1 MFHEKHVYLQ
11 VIFLFVDWVD
21 HCGLRNVTVTLT
33 PKTITLEG
41 GHSSNASLCLSQ
53 SLSKT
58 AILLFTY
65 DTGKGV
71 FFSDDREVV
80 APLHN
85 LTLRRGTPLCRHV
98 HISGVNPGHVFVGVN
113 STSPEFE
120 DLSSLYIRVDV
131 IKSSALNIVSVVIG
145 WIYFVAWT
153 LAGYPQVYTNWRRK
167 SVVGLNLDFIS
178 YNMTSFIAYALYNCG
193 LFWIPSIQAEYFV
206 IHPRGINPVQLND
219 VFFALHA
226 FVLSLFIV
234 IQCLIYDRGSQKISK
249 VCHAIQGL
257 IYLFLV
263 ITLFVAVAGKI
274 TWLTYLYYF
283 SYIKLGIT
291 LIKYSPQAYMI
302 YKTKSIE
309 GFSIVAV
316 ACDFTGGLFSVLQMF
331 LLSINSD
338 DWGSI
343 IGDPTKFGLG
353 LFSMMFDVVF
363 LVQNCMYK
371 KVVVD
376 EERTPILINE
386 EKT

>member
-1 MFHEKHVYLQ
+1 MSTYTVYLQ
-11 VIFLFVDWVD
+11 LLCI
-21 HCGLRNVTVTLT
+21 GLITDVYGGNVTVTMT
-33 PKTITLEG
+33 PRAITLQG
-41 GHSSNASLCLSQ
+41 GFSSNATLCLSQ
-53 SLSKT
+53 HLSKT
-58 AILLFTY
+58 ATLMFTY

-71 FFSDDREVV
+71 FLSDDREVV

-85 LTLRRGTPLCRHV
+85 LTLRRDTPLCRQV

-113 STSPEFE
+113 STSPELQ

-131 IKSSALNIVSVVIG
+131 MKSSVLNIASVVIG

-153 LAGYPQVYTNWRRK
+153 VAGYPQVYTNWKRK
-167 SVVGLNLDFIS
+167 SVVGLNFDFLSFNI
-178 YNMTSFIAYALYNCG
+178 TSFIAYGLYNCG
-193 LFWIPSIQAEYFV
+193 LFWIPTIQAEYFT
-206 IHPRGINPVQLND
+206 IHPRGINPVRLND

-226 FVLSLFIV
+226 LALSTFMIL
-234 IQCLIYDRGSQKISK
+234 QCFIYDRGSQKISR
-249 VCHAIQGL
+249 VCHIIQGL

-263 ITLFVAVAGKI
+263 ITLFVAVGHKI

-302 YKTKSIE
+302 YKTKTTA

-363 LVQNCMYK
+363 LVQNCMYRN
-371 KVVVD
+371 KVVVLD
-376 EERTPILINE
+376 QTPIIVNDSE
-386 EKT
+386 EES